1 MPPEKPKRETKGYS
15 KKGWKKYIVWY
26 VAIAVVAYIIIYLL
40 FFSKS
45 SGY

>member
-1 MPPEKPKRETKGYS
+1 MPQEKTTGKGYS
-15 KKGWKKYIVWY
+15 KKSWKKYLVWY